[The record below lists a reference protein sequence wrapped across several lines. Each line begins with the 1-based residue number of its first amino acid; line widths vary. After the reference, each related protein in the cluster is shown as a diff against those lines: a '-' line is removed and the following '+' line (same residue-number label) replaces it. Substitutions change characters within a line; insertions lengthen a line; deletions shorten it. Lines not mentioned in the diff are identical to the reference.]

1 MYPAKFDYVRAGS
14 VQEAIALL
22 QQSDDV
28 KLMAGGHSL
37 IPLMKLRLATPTK
50 IVDIGRIAELRGI
63 RREGNGLTIGA
74 LTTHSEI
81 AASADVQ
88 ALAPALVE
96 AASHVG
102 DQQVRNRGTLG
113 GNIAHADPASDLPTV
128 LTALDA
134 QIRVQ
139 GPNGRRTIAA
149 QDFFIGLMTT
159 TIEQAEVLVEVF
171 VPAAPKSAYVK
182 YENQASGYSLIGV
195 CAAVELNGGVVS
207 NARMAMGGPFPAA
220 RRLAG
225 VEAAVQGRGADSFAE
240 AAQHAA
246 DGTHEDDWIGDIH
259 ASAAYRRSVAPVF
272 VERALRAAAE
282 R

>member
-14 VQEAIALL
+14 VQEAVALL
-22 QQSDDV
+22 QQNEDA

-37 IPLMKLRLATPTK
+37 IPLMKLRLATPTQV
-50 IVDIGRIAELRGI
+50 IDIGRIAELRGI
-63 RREGNGLTIGA
+63 RREGNGLVIGA
-74 LTTHSEI
+74 LTTHSDI
-81 AASADVQ
+81 AASADVR
-88 ALAPALVE
+88 ALAPALAD

-134 QIRVQ
+134 RIRVQ
-139 GPNGRRTIAA
+139 GPNGRREIAA

-159 TIEQAEVLVEVF
+159 TIEPTEVLVDVAI
-171 VPAAPKSAYVK
+171 PAAPHSAYIK
-182 YENQASGYSLIGV
+182 YENQASGYALIGV
-195 CAAVELNGGVVS
+195 CAALEMSGGTVS
-207 NARMAMGGPFPAA
+207 QARVAMGGPFPAA

-225 VEAAVQGRGADSFAE
+225 VEAALRGRGADAFAE

-272 VERALRAAAE
+272 VERALRAAAK
-282 R
+282 